1 MYNYTCEYIYRTEG
15 VICTE
20 LKELT
25 YKNAYRMERVDI
37 LTETIELIYMYRSE
51 GVNIKYTY
59 ITERVDIITELI

>member
-37 LTETIELIYMYRSE
+37 LTEIIELCTDL
-51 GVNIKYTY
+51 K
-59 ITERVDIITELI
+59 ELTLSILT